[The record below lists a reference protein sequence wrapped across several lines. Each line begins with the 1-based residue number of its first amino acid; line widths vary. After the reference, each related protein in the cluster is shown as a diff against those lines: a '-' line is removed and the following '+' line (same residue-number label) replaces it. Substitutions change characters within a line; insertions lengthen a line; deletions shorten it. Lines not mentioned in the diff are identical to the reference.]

1 MTGKKN
7 LSEASARGLATR
19 QRRRRNADNSDV
31 GIGKFLRMIVGCLIR
46 CQIYSAVGLRGKVI
60 KLRERRGGRGA
71 VLMSRR
77 KVSLPATAIDSQEE

>member
-1 MTGKKN
+1 
-7 LSEASARGLATR
+7 
-19 QRRRRNADNSDV
+19 
-31 GIGKFLRMIVGCLIR
+31 MIVGCLLR